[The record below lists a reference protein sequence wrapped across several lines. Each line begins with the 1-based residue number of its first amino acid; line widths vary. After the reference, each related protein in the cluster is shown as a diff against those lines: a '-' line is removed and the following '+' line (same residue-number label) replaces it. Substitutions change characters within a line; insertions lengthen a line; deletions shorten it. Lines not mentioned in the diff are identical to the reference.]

1 MAGAGAL
8 RQDFAEGIFGRR
20 PVGRADDVAAL
31 GIARTAGAR
40 GADAFRG
47 ADRHPARHRLRGRAG
62 TDHCGPLAGTF
73 WAQHPPVDCERRD
86 AAGAGAVVA
95 GAPPGAGDARPAGFL
110 ARQLCGGAFRPARA
124 LSAPSL
130 AGGSRKRN
138 ADPPGETA
146 GNLIPVRSLAPLFAE
161 RGEESPT
168 INASLIL
175 FVKIAP
181 LVLPVLAVL
190 RLAWSY
196 WRPRIE
202 CGVMRNIMIFAAIM
216 VGLGTFMAQI
226 ADKMTPQA
234 ASAHVASKTVD
245 TVGQSDG
252 RSLSI
257 PRDGRGHF
265 LTEAR
270 IEGQRI
276 GFMVD
281 TGASVIALNE
291 TSAAQF
297 GLRPSRGDYNATV
310 STANGTI
317 KGARTRLAVVDVGG
331 LIVRDVDAMVL
342 PDEALSENL
351 LGLSFLSKLKRF
363 EYANGRMVLEQ

>member
-1 MAGAGAL
+1 
-8 RQDFAEGIFGRR
+8 
-20 PVGRADDVAAL
+20 
-31 GIARTAGAR
+31 
-40 GADAFRG
+40 
-47 ADRHPARHRLRGRAG
+47 
-62 TDHCGPLAGTF
+62 
-73 WAQHPPVDCERRD
+73 
-86 AAGAGAVVA
+86 
-95 GAPPGAGDARPAGFL
+95 
-110 ARQLCGGAFRPARA
+110 
-124 LSAPSL
+124 
-130 AGGSRKRN
+130 
-138 ADPPGETA
+138 
-146 GNLIPVRSLAPLFAE
+146 
-161 RGEESPT
+161 
-168 INASLIL
+168 
-175 FVKIAP
+175 
-181 LVLPVLAVL
+181 
-190 RLAWSY
+190 
-196 WRPRIE
+196 
-202 CGVMRNIMIFAAIM
+202 MRNIMIFAAIM

-245 TVGQSDG
+245 PVGQSDG